1 MKGYVVCVWEKIN
14 SEEKLKE
21 YALKAKI
28 AADKYSGI
36 FIIRGGKNRTNEGI
50 NSPRTTV
57 VEFPDYNTAIE
68 FYDSPEYQEACL
80 LYTSPSPRDVEE
92 SRMPSSA

>member
-28 AADKYSGI
+28 AADIYSGI
-36 FIIRGGKNRTNEGI
+36 FIIRGGKNRANEGI

-57 VEFPDYNTAIE
+57 VEFPDYNTAI
-68 FYDSPEYQEACL
+68 
-80 LYTSPSPRDVEE
+80 
-92 SRMPSSA
+92 